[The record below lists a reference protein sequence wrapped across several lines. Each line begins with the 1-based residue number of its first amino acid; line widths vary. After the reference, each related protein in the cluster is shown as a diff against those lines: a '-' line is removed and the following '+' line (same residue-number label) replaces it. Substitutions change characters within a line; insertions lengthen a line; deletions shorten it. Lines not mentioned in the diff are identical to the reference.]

1 MKNNSTRSSRL
12 TTLKTIAF
20 FALLTA
26 LTACRSTPSPEPT
39 LDLAPLVDQI
49 VQATLSALP
58 TATTIPTNT
67 PVPPPTNTP
76 TLSFPTATITPLP
89 PTATLSPDDPAVA
102 LGQPDVVDNFN
113 NSSGW
118 TLFDDECFKSEI
130 SDGKYVMTNKGN
142 LNISCWEMSALKE
155 KDMYLQTLVT
165 MPEKCTPNDRFGM
178 IFRAPDLNQ
187 GYLVGLT
194 CDGRFFFYKW
204 DGKKTITL
212 IPPGSNPAIL
222 TGSGKENRLG
232 VKAEGDSYTIYGNG
246 ILLGNAIDNQYT
258 EKGLIGYFTGASAGE
273 EFTVK
278 FDDLSV
284 WRLP

>member
-1 MKNNSTRSSRL
+1 MQHNSSRSPWL
-12 TTLKTIAF
+12 ITVKSIAL

-26 LTACRSTPSPEPT
+26 LTACGSTPTPEPT
-39 LDLAPLVDQI
+39 LDLQPLVDQI

-58 TATTIPTNT
+58 TATPLPTET
-67 PVPPPTNTP
+67 PIPPTSVP
-76 TLSFPTATITPLP
+76 TLSIPTATPTPLP
-89 PTATLSPDDPAVA
+89 PTATISPDDPAVA
-102 LGQPDVVDNFN
+102 LGQPDYVDNFN
-113 NSSGW
+113 NSNGW
-118 TLFDDECFKSEI
+118 TLFDDECFKSKI
-130 SDGKYVMTNKGN
+130 SDGKYIMTNKGN
-142 LNISCWEMSALKE
+142 LNISCWEMSAVKE

-187 GYLVGLT
+187 GYLLGLT
-194 CDGRFFFYKW
+194 CDGRFFLFKW

-212 IPPGSNPAIL
+212 IPFGSNPAIL

-232 VKAEGDSYTIYGNG
+232 VKAVGDSYTIYANG
-246 ILLGNAIDNQYT
+246 ILLGNAIDNQYI

-273 EFTVK
+273 AFTVK